1 MVKNMANTSLHDL
14 ITFLWLF
21 PEAELVCDGDL
32 GVMTLEC
39 QEKAPFQLLLER
51 VERMEQAAQRGIEL
65 NRDRDTSIPAE
76 KTISVEQCEWTLK
89 DCAMFRRFINDAFEK
104 QQRPA
109 GL

>member
-1 MVKNMANTSLHDL
+1 MASTSLADL
-14 ITFLWLF
+14 LTFLRLF
-21 PEAELVCDGDL
+21 PEAELICDGDL

-65 NRDRDTSIPAE
+65 NQDREPSIPVE

-89 DCAMFRRFINDAFEK
+89 DCAMFRRFINDAFGIQK
-104 QQRPA
+104 QPVGQ
-109 GL
+109 